1 MADTK
6 QHHAAPALPVEGDGI
21 SYSGI
26 VWFVVI
32 LTVVT
37 VVCMGLMWGLF
48 AFLDKRHDASDIA
61 RSPLAAPQGQLPPA
75 PTLLTDEPT
84 NLLQYKKS
92 EDTALSSYG
101 WVDKEAGTVRL
112 PIDRAK
118 QLLLERGLPVRNA
131 TPPPAPTAT
140 KGK

>member
-6 QHHAAPALPVEGDGI
+6 QHHAAPSLPVEEDGV

-48 AFLDKRHDASDIA
+48 AFLDKRHDANDIA
-61 RSPLAAPQGQLPPA
+61 RSPLAAPQGQLPPQ
-75 PTLLTDEPT
+75 PNLLTDEPT
-84 NLLQYKKS
+84 NLLHYKKS

-101 WVDKEAGTVRL
+101 WIDKEAGTVRL

-118 QLLLERGLPVRNA
+118 DLLLQKGLPVRGA
-131 TPPPAPTAT
+131 TPEAVPGT
-140 KGK
+140 KKEQ

>member
-6 QHHAAPALPVEGDGI
+6 QHHAAPSLPVEGDGI

-37 VVCMGLMWGLF
+37 LVCMGLMWGLF
-48 AFLDKRHDASDIA
+48 AFLDKRHDANDIA
-61 RSPLAAPQGQLPPA
+61 RSPLAAPQGQQPPLPN
-75 PTLLTDEPT
+75 LLTDEPA

-101 WVDKEAGTVRL
+101 WIDKEAGTVRL
-112 PIDRAK
+112 PIERAK
-118 QLLLERGLPVRNA
+118 ELLLQRGLPARGA
-131 TPPPAPTAT
+131 TPEPAAGAI
-140 KGK
+140 KK